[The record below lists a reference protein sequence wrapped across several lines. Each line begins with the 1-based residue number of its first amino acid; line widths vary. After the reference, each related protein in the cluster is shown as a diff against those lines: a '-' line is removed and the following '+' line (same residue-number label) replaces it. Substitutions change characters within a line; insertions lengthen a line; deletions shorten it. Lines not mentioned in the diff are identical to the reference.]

1 MSNIIITFP
10 ETRHVD
16 ELRFKIFP
24 HGGMDVDFASAQD
37 GHIVGRHLARADVE
51 RVYNALGRALKG
63 DTKPEPGPGWA
74 VVPDAEGGDP
84 LNVLGIL
91 DDAGVFH
98 YITPS
103 GAHRGTVDY
112 TDFEPGA

>member
-24 HGGMDVDFASAQD
+24 DGGLDVDFASAQD
-37 GHIVGRHLARADVE
+37 GHIAGRFLARADVE
-51 RVYNALGRALKG
+51 RVYNALGRVLKG
-63 DTKPEPGPGWA
+63 DTKPEPGPGRA
-74 VVPDAEGGDP
+74 VVPDGSGGDF

-112 TDFEPGA
+112 TDFEHGA